1 MFTFQRRLLY
11 KIWNVLIKVHFM
23 GSTEKPRVYNIEWFL
38 KITISNNKDILGIV
52 IDALNHLEHPVEGL

>member
-1 MFTFQRRLLY
+1 MFSFQRRLLY

-23 GSTEKPRVYNIEWFL
+23 GSTERVYNTEWFL
-38 KITISNNKDILGIV
+38 KITISKNKDILGIV

>member
-11 KIWNVLIKVHFM
+11 KIWNVLIKINVRTL
-23 GSTEKPRVYNIEWFL
+23 TERVYNIEWFL